1 MTVQNQHTDPLIAL
15 CREGNRSAQFE
26 VYNRYYKAMYN
37 TALRVVKDAHWA
49 EDVMQEAFLK
59 AFTKIGSYKGEV
71 AFGAWLKRIV
81 VNHSLDCY
89 KKLNQGAMDPLEDVL
104 YKVEDEGY
112 KDEVKLDFQQVQ
124 VNQVGAAIQSLKES
138 YRIVLT
144 LLYIEGYDQEEIC
157 EILNITPGNC
167 RTTISRAK
175 ESLLKKLKGL

>member
-1 MTVQNQHTDPLIAL
+1 MTVTSQHTDPLIAL

-26 VYNRYYKAMYN
+26 LYNRYYKAMYN

-59 AFTKIGSYKGEV
+59 AFTKIDTYKGEV

-104 YKVEDEGY
+104 YKVEDDGY
-112 KDEVKLDFQQVQ
+112 KEEVKVDFQQMQVQQ
-124 VNQVGAAIQSLKES
+124 VNAAINSLKEN
-138 YRIVLT
+138 YRIILT
-144 LLYIEGYDQEEIC
+144 LLYIEGYDQEEIS
-157 EILNITPGNC
+157 EIMGISAGNC
-167 RTTISRAK
+167 RTTLSRAK
-175 ESLLKKLKGL
+175 ESLIKKLKGL